1 MAITTVTLLPS
12 TTYGTPSGNYDGSS
26 EDFIGDPQKAANY
39 YRGRGSIQTIRWVFR
54 GVQAEVVIQATLDND
69 PADSRWFSV
78 AAYGDGSSADSST
91 ITDTYIQAVMGNF
104 TWLRAVVT
112 NFKDGTIEV
121 VQATY

>member
-26 EDFIGDPQKAANY
+26 EDFTGDPQKAANY
-39 YRGRGSIQTIRWVFR
+39 YRGRGGTQTIRWVYL
-54 GVQAEVVIQATLDND
+54 GVQGKVTIQATLDND
-69 PADSRWFSV
+69 PADSRWFDI
-78 AAYGDGSSADSST
+78 AATGDSST
-91 ITDTYIQAVMGNF
+91 DDSTTITATYVEAVVGNF
-104 TWLRAVVT
+104 TWLRAVVS

>member
-39 YRGRGSIQTIRWVFR
+39 YRGRGGTQTIRWVYL
-54 GVQAEVVIQATLDND
+54 GVQGRVTIQATLDND
-69 PADSRWFSV
+69 PAESRWFDI
-78 AAYGDGSSADSST
+78 AATGDSST
-91 ITDTYIQAVMGNF
+91 DDSTTITATYIEAVVGNF
-104 TWLRAVVT
+104 VWLRAVVS

>member
-39 YRGRGSIQTIRWVFR
+39 YRGRGGTQTIRWVYLRFQ
-54 GVQAEVVIQATLDND
+54 GKVTIQATLDND
-69 PADSRWFSV
+69 PADSRWFDI
-78 AAYGDGSSADSST
+78 AATGDSST
-91 ITDTYIQAVMGNF
+91 DDSTTITATYIEAVVGNF
-104 TWLRAVVT
+104 VWLRAVVT

>member
-39 YRGRGSIQTIRWVFR
+39 YRGRGGTQTIRWVYLGFQ
-54 GVQAEVVIQATLDND
+54 GKVTIQATLDND
-69 PADSRWFSV
+69 PADSRWFDI
-78 AAYGDGSSADSST
+78 AATGDSST
-91 ITDTYIQAVMGNF
+91 DDSTTITATYIEAVVGNF
-104 TWLRAVVT
+104 VWLRAVVT

>member
-39 YRGRGSIQTIRWVFR
+39 YRGRGGTQTIRWVYL
-54 GVQAEVVIQATLDND
+54 GVQGKVTIQATLDND
-69 PADSRWFSV
+69 PADSRWFDI
-78 AAYGDGSSADSST
+78 AATGDSST
-91 ITDTYIQAVMGNF
+91 DDSTTITATYIEAVVGNF

>member
-39 YRGRGSIQTIRWVFR
+39 YRGRGGTQTIRWVYLGFQ
-54 GVQAEVVIQATLDND
+54 GKVTIQATLDND
-69 PADSRWFSV
+69 PADSRWFDV

-91 ITDTYIQAVMGNF
+91 ITDTHIQAVMGNF
-104 TWLRAVVT
+104 VWLRAVVS
-112 NFKDGTIEV
+112 NFKDGVIEV

>member
-39 YRGRGSIQTIRWVFR
+39 YRGRGSIQTIRWVYL
-54 GVQAEVVIQATLDND
+54 GVQGLVTIQATLDND
-69 PADSRWFSV
+69 PAESRWFDI
-78 AAYGDGSSADSST
+78 AATGDNSTDDSTT
-91 ITDTYIQAVMGNF
+91 ITATYVQAVVGNF
-104 TWLRAVVT
+104 TWLGAVVT

>member
-39 YRGRGSIQTIRWVFR
+39 YRGRGSIQTIRWVYL
-54 GVQAEVVIQATLDND
+54 GVQGLVTIQATLDND
-69 PADSRWFSV
+69 PAESRWFDI
-78 AAYGDGSSADSST
+78 AATGDNSTDDSTT
-91 ITDTYIQAVMGNF
+91 ITATYVQAVVGNF

>member
-1 MAITTVTLLPS
+1 MAVTTVTLLPS

-26 EDFIGDPQKAANY
+26 EDFTGDPQKAANY
-39 YRGRGSIQTIRWVFR
+39 YRGRGSTQTIRWVYLGFQGR
-54 GVQAEVVIQATLDND
+54 VTIQATLDND
-69 PADSRWFSV
+69 PADSRWFEV
-78 AAYGDGSSADSST
+78 AATGDNSTDDSTT
-91 ITDTYIQAVMGNF
+91 ITATYIEAVMGNF

>member
-1 MAITTVTLLPS
+1 MAVTTVTLLPS

-26 EDFIGDPQKAANY
+26 QDFIGDPQKAANY
-39 YRGRGSIQTIRWVFR
+39 YRGRGSTQTIRWVYLGFQ
-54 GVQAEVVIQATLDND
+54 GKVTIQATLDND
-69 PADSRWFSV
+69 PADSRWFEV
-78 AAYGDGSSADSST
+78 AATGDDSTDDSTT
-91 ITDTYIQAVMGNF
+91 ITATYIEAVMGNF

>member
-39 YRGRGSIQTIRWVFR
+39 YRGRGGTQTIRWVYL
-54 GVQAEVVIQATLDND
+54 GVQGKVTIQATLDND
-69 PADSRWFSV
+69 PADSRWFDI
-78 AAYGDGSSADSST
+78 AATGDSST
-91 ITDTYIQAVMGNF
+91 DDSTTITATYVEAVVGNF
-104 TWLRAVVT
+104 VWLRAVVS

>member
-39 YRGRGSIQTIRWVFR
+39 YRGRGGTQTIRWVYL
-54 GVQAEVVIQATLDND
+54 GVQGKVTIQATLDND
-69 PADSRWFSV
+69 PADSRWFDI
-78 AAYGDGSSADSST
+78 AATGDSST
-91 ITDTYIQAVMGNF
+91 DDSTTITSTYVEAVVGNF
-104 TWLRAVVT
+104 VWLRAVVS

>member
-39 YRGRGSIQTIRWVFR
+39 YRGRGGTQTIRWVYL
-54 GVQAEVVIQATLDND
+54 GVQGKVTIQATLDND
-69 PADSRWFSV
+69 PADSRWFDI
-78 AAYGDGSSADSST
+78 AATGDSST
-91 ITDTYIQAVMGNF
+91 DDSTTITATYIEAVVGNF
-104 TWLRAVVT
+104 VWLRAVVT

>member
-26 EDFIGDPQKAANY
+26 EDFIGEPQKAANY
-39 YRGRGSIQTIRWVFR
+39 YRGRGSIQTIRWVYL
-54 GVQAEVVIQATLDND
+54 GVQGLVTIQATLDND
-69 PADSRWFSV
+69 PAESRWFDI
-78 AAYGDGSSADSST
+78 AATGDNSTDDSTT
-91 ITDTYIQAVMGNF
+91 ITATYVQAVVGNF

>member
-1 MAITTVTLLPS
+1 V
-12 TTYGTPSGNYDGSS
+12 PSGNYDGSS

-39 YRGRGSIQTIRWVFR
+39 YLGRGGIQTLRWVFR
-54 GVQAEVVIQATLDND
+54 GVQGEVSIQATLDND
-69 PADSRWFSV
+69 PVDSRWFDI

-91 ITDTYIQAVMGNF
+91 ITDTYIQAVVGNF

-112 NFKDGTIEV
+112 NFKDGVIET

>member
-1 MAITTVTLLPS
+1 MAITTVTLLPR
-12 TTYGTPSGNYDGSS
+12 TEYGVPAGNYDGSS
-26 EDFIGDPQKAANY
+26 EDFTGDPQKAANY

-54 GVQAEVVIQATLDND
+54 GVQAQVVIQATLDND
-69 PADSRWFSV
+69 PADSRWFDI

-104 TWLRAVVT
+104 VWLRAVVT
-112 NFKDGTIEV
+112 NFTDGVIEV

>member
-39 YRGRGSIQTIRWVFR
+39 YRGRGGTQTIRWVYL
-54 GVQAEVVIQATLDND
+54 GVQGRVTIQATLDND
-69 PADSRWFSV
+69 PADSRWFDI
-78 AAYGDGSSADSST
+78 AATGDGSTDDSTT
-91 ITDTYIQAVMGNF
+91 ITATYIQAVVGNF
-104 TWLRAVVT
+104 VWLRAVVS

>member
-39 YRGRGSIQTIRWVFR
+39 YRGRGGTQTIRWVYL
-54 GVQAEVVIQATLDND
+54 GVQGRVTIQATLDND
-69 PADSRWFSV
+69 PADSRWFEV
-78 AAYGDGSSADSST
+78 AATGDGSTDDSTT
-91 ITDTYIQAVMGNF
+91 ITATYIQAVVGNF

-112 NFKDGTIEV
+112 NFIDGTIEV